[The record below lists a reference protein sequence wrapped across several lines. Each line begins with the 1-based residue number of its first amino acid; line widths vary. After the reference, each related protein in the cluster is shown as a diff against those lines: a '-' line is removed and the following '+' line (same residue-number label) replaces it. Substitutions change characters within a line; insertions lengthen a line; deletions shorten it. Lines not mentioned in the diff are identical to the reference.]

1 MAKTTKK
8 NVLGRS
14 LSNIL
19 NDTSHDSNLL
29 SNTNISTKLEINV
42 SKIDLN
48 PFQPRSSFKKEKL
61 NELIS
66 SIRNIFLFDQ
76 ISRFLHGL

>member
-14 LSNIL
+14 LSKIL
-19 NDTSHDSNLL
+19 NDTSHNSNLL
-29 SNTNISTKLEINV
+29 SNTNIPTKLEISV

-48 PFQPRSSFKKEKL
+48 PFQPRSSFKKGK
-61 NELIS
+61 IK
-66 SIRNIFLFDQ
+66 
-76 ISRFLHGL
+76 